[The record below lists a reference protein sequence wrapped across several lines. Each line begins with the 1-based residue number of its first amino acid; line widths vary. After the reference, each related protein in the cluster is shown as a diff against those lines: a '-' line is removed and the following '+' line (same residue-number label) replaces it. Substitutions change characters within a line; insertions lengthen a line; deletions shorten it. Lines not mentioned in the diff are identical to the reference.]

1 MIIRNLEAAKRNRNC
16 RREIVKTLT
25 WKATD
30 AKGVW
35 FSLLSFFFS
44 RILSLLVSL
53 SHTHTLSVSLCI
65 PTNDNR
71 LPSAH
76 CATFLIS
83 RWMHLESVAQP
94 LYARLR
100 DAAFG
105 ITSRVINSCRERA
118 RARARSASQR
128 ETAWCTVPGEG
139 TLVSSSSFYVRV
151 RTERKRSRL

>member
-1 MIIRNLEAAKRNRNC
+1 MKGN
-16 RREIVKTLT
+16 RREGSLV
-25 WKATD
+25 
-30 AKGVW
+30 
-35 FSLLSFFFS
+35 FSALFLLLSHSFS
-44 RILSLLVSL
+44 SCLSLSL
-53 SHTHTLSVSLCI
+53 SLPHTHTNTHIHTLSVSLCI

-94 LYARLR
+94 LYVRLR

-118 RARARSASQR
+118 RARARSANQR

>member
-1 MIIRNLEAAKRNRNC
+1 MKGN
-16 RREIVKTLT
+16 RREGSLV
-25 WKATD
+25 
-30 AKGVW
+30 
-35 FSLLSFFFS
+35 FSALFLLLSHSFS
-44 RILSLLVSL
+44 SCLSLP
-53 SHTHTLSVSLCI
+53 HTHTLSVSLCI

-118 RARARSASQR
+118 RARARSANQR
-128 ETAWCTVPGEG
+128 ETAWCTVSGEG